1 MASKPELPLGKLLI
15 RPPALPQP
23 ANLNFNWRNLSR
35 NPSKSRKSSR
45 RCPGKRKA
53 RSAVARPR
61 AGKTKPLHQN
71 NMGNFVSVA
80 DVKSLPPGHG
90 RTVHI
95 KGREFALFN
104 VEGQFY
110 AIDDTCPHRGGPLG
124 AGYL

>member
-1 MASKPELPLGKLLI
+1 
-15 RPPALPQP
+15 
-23 ANLNFNWRNLSR
+23 
-35 NPSKSRKSSR
+35 
-45 RCPGKRKA
+45 
-53 RSAVARPR
+53 
-61 AGKTKPLHQN
+61 
-71 NMGNFVSVA
+71 MGNFVSVA

-124 AGYL
+124 AGYLERDQVFCPLHGWAFDVKTGACLSNASKPVHSYPTRVVENEVQIDLDL